1 MKLFKSI
8 ILGALFASA
17 LLGAIAFPKLDN
29 SRIVDEAGLF
39 SQTQKATLERTLAMH
54 ESNTTN
60 QIVVV
65 TLSSLQGDDI
75 ADYGYQLGR
84 TWGIGTKE
92 HNNGVLLIIAPNE
105 RKVRIEVGY
114 GLEGALPDAIANSII
129 QNTILPAFK
138 QNNYFEGA
146 RQGVNAIISAIK
158 GEYKAS
164 PKAKKSSDK
173 TFIVPILFFLF
184 IIFNTFFSSSKLHQK
199 KLFPSLFFSVMAG
212 VVSWFIFMIVG
223 LSFIIAFIVF
233 LMMFFG
239 GSSGGGGTTYSSWGS
254 SGSGGFGGGSSGGF
268 GGFSGGGGSFGGGGA
283 SGSW

>member
-8 ILGALFASA
+8 ILGMLCVSA
-17 LLGAIAFPKLDN
+17 LLGAITFPSLN
-29 SRIVDEAGLF
+29 HSRIVDEAGLF
-39 SQTQKATLERTLAMH
+39 SATQKASLESTLSAH
-54 ESNTTN
+54 ESATSN

-65 TLSSLQGDDI
+65 TLASLQGYDI

-84 TWGIGTKE
+84 AWGIGSKE

-138 QNNYFEGA
+138 QKNYFEGA
-146 RQGVNAIISAIK
+146 SSGVNAIISAVK
-158 GEYKAS
+158 GEYKADETT
-164 PKAKKSSDK
+164 KKSSHHS
-173 TFIVPILFFLF
+173 FVVPLLFFFFMVFNAMLS
-184 IIFNTFFSSSKLHQK
+184 FNTSNQK
-199 KLFPSLFFSVMAG
+199 KLFPSLFISAIAG
-212 VVSWFIFMIVG
+212 IVSWFIFSMIVVSI
-223 LSFIIAFIVF
+223 LITCSVF
-233 LMMFFG
+233 LLSYVG
-239 GSSGGGGTTYSSWGS
+239 GAFGGGTLPDSWG
-254 SGSGGFGGGSSGGF
+254 SGSGGGSSSGGF

>member
-8 ILGALFASA
+8 VLGAFFVSA
-17 LLGAIAFPKLDN
+17 LLSAITFPKLDH

-39 SQTQKATLERTLAMH
+39 TPAQKATLENTLATH

-65 TLSSLQGDDI
+65 TLSSLQGNDI

-84 TWGIGTKE
+84 EWGIGSKE
-92 HNNGVLLIIAPNE
+92 HNNGVLLIIAPHE

-129 QNTILPAFK
+129 QNTILPSFK
-138 QNNYFEGA
+138 QKNYFEGA
-146 RQGVNAIISAIK
+146 SQGVNAIIRAIQ

-164 PKAKKSSDK
+164 VNTKASSDA

-184 IIFNTFFSSSKLHQK
+184 IVFNAFFSSRPSRQNKF
-199 KLFPSLFFSVMAG
+199 FPSLFFSTIAG
-212 VVSWFIFMIVG
+212 VASWFIFLTLG
-223 LSFIIAFIVF
+223 LSFIIAFVVF
-233 LMMFFG
+233 LMTYFG
-239 GSSGGGGTTYSSWGS
+239 GSSGGGGITYGSWGS
-254 SGSGGFGGGSSGGF
+254 GGGSSSGGF

>member
-8 ILGALFASA
+8 VLGALLASA

-29 SRIVDEAGLF
+29 SRIVDEARLF
-39 SQTQKATLERTLAMH
+39 SQAQKATLERTLAMH
-54 ESNTTN
+54 ESNTSN

-65 TLSSLQGDDI
+65 TLSSLNGYDI

-84 TWGIGTKE
+84 AWGIGTKE

-114 GLEGALPDAIANSII
+114 GLEGALPDAMANSII
-129 QNTILPAFK
+129 QNSILPAFK
-138 QNNYFEGA
+138 QKNYFEGA
-146 RQGVNAIISAIK
+146 SKGVNAIISAVK

-164 PKAKKSSDK
+164 TKTKKQENSYDI
-173 TFIVPILFFLF
+173 FIVPILFFLF
-184 IIFNTFFSSSKLHQK
+184 MLFRAPSGSDASRRK
-199 KLFPSLFFSVMAG
+199 KLLSSLFYSLIAG
-212 VVSWFIFMIVG
+212 VASWFVFMLIG
-223 LSFIIAFIVF
+223 LSFIIALVVF
-233 LMMFFG
+233 LITYIGSPTLSDIGYWGSGGG
-239 GSSGGGGTTYSSWGS
+239 GSSGS
-254 SGSGGFGGGSSGGF
+254 SSGGF